1 MLLICYFLKNIILK
15 KTYLIFKYFNT
26 LFIDTLN
33 KYTLI
38 GLFLAILL
46 TITIISAGLTNSA
59 YAHGSK
65 VKAGCKD
72 LAIDLISWDALY
84 KYIGLDDLT
93 DIEDAFCD
101 DN

>member
-1 MLLICYFLKNIILK
+1 M
-15 KTYLIFKYFNT
+15 
-26 LFIDTLN
+26 
-33 KYTLI
+33 
-38 GLFLAILL
+38 AILL

-65 VKAGCKD
+65 VKVGCKD
-72 LAIDLISWDALY
+72 LAIDLISWDAVY
-84 KYIGLDDLT
+84 KYIDIDDLT